1 MFPQP
6 QKPIK
11 QWKKDQKQL
20 EQKDAFNPT
29 IADLR
34 AAGKCFKCR
43 EPWVPGNTKV
53 CKGTQTFSTILVENE
68 EGKEEVAVMDD
79 TTQSEDGEYFDAA
92 AVPEAQVSL
101 HALCGIT
108 SSAAVFTLTLKFGK
122 STAISLIDSG
132 SDISFVNAKF
142 ATRHKF
148 QISAT
153 SPLKVAAANGSTM
166 TSETI
171 CSDCH
176 YSIQGHEF
184 ISHFRLLELQG
195 YDIILG
201 ADWIYDHSPVG
212 LNLKTRE
219 LTITK
224 NGTQHVTF

>member
-1 MFPQP
+1 M
-6 QKPIK
+6 
-11 QWKKDQKQL
+11 
-20 EQKDAFNPT
+20 
-29 IADLR
+29 
-34 AAGKCFKCR
+34 
-43 EPWVPGNTKV
+43 
-53 CKGTQTFSTILVENE
+53 
-68 EGKEEVAVMDD
+68 
-79 TTQSEDGEYFDAA
+79 
-92 AVPEAQVSL
+92 

-108 SSAAVFTLTLKFGK
+108 SSTVVFTLKLKFGK
-122 STAISLIDSG
+122 STAIALIDSG

-153 SPLKVAAANGSTM
+153 SPLKGAAANGSTM

-184 ISHFRLLELQG
+184 ISHFRVLELQG

-212 LNLKTRE
+212 LNLKTTE

-224 NGTQHVTF
+224 NGTQHITFQDESLPPNHLIIGPRKLCHLLRKKACSSIIVLSTTSKPIAPKILPTLPPEISTVLEDYADVFQEPTELPPNREVITNMAPLCHFE